1 MHVDT
6 ERSII
11 VNMAIVTKG
20 RITSK
25 SEVYRISTI
34 VSPLSPPPGGDGLF
48 YDYISFDIGTHI
60 DIEH

>member
-1 MHVDT
+1 MMENAMHVDT

-25 SEVYRISTI
+25 SAVYRISTI
-34 VSPLSPPPGGDGLF
+34 HLLKRRKRRSMGVKILSSSE
-48 YDYISFDIGTHI
+48 IS
-60 DIEH
+60 